1 MTILKTVEL
10 CVSSGCIFWYVSY
23 SSKRVFFFL
32 KREYTQRKQRC
43 LLTHLR
49 NVLSARGPESE
60 ATLTLSKGDT
70 NEEEGGRVAGAAR
83 ADSEKLE
90 KKGQTVFI
98 TGFNVI

>member
-1 MTILKTVEL
+1 M
-10 CVSSGCIFWYVSY
+10 
-23 SSKRVFFFL
+23 
-32 KREYTQRKQRC
+32 
-43 LLTHLR
+43 
-49 NVLSARGPESE
+49 LSARGPGSE

-70 NEEEGGRVAGAAR
+70 NEEEGGRAAGAAR